1 MRRTLMAL
9 AIALGLLAGAPAVAG
24 DFYHL
29 GHHALKRGDYA
40 RALKMLS
47 FLAVNDDPR
56 AQYDMGLFYRDGIAV
71 EQNDIE
77 ALGWFLKAAEKGH
90 MLAQYAAGLAFYSG
104 KGSAPDPETAEN
116 YLVQASLQGHATA
129 PLLIGKIHYAG
140 EGVPRDY
147 TRAYFWWTLAD
158 DRGAGGAKDNLAL
171 LDKVISEEEKAA
183 AADLV
188 ARCRTITLKQCLSQM

>member
-56 AQYDMGLFYRDGIAV
+56 AQYDMGLFYREGIAV

-90 MLAQYAAGLAFYSG
+90 MLAQYAAGLAFYNG

-171 LDKVISEEEKAA
+171 LDKVISEEE
-183 AADLV
+183 
-188 ARCRTITLKQCLSQM
+188 